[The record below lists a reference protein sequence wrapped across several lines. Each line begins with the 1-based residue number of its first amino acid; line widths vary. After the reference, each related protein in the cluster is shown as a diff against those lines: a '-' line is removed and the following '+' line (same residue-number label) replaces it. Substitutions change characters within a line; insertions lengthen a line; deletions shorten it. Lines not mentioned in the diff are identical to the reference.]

1 MNVERNIFAVQQM
14 RHMRGKPDYKWIML
28 LLVST
33 AYFLAQGTRQIYSA
47 VLPQIKAEFIAQG
60 VTDAGLGMVGSAFT
74 LVFGIVIPFAGVFA
88 DLSRRKWLLV
98 IGGLL
103 FSCGIFFSGSA
114 RSIGALIVFYGV
126 LNAVGQSLMPP
137 CNTSLIGQF
146 HTGTRGTAFS
156 IYQSAIYLGIIVCSV
171 GSGIFASSGGEDGWR
186 KAFWIFGAI
195 AALWTVVMAVLL
207 KDTPQPQYDGAV
219 KKASISEALRAFVSK
234 PTAIILMGALGCYF
248 FATYGFKMWVPMFM
262 MRVFPDMPLATAVF
276 HAVFWFYIGAFAGVT
291 LAGRVSDRLKPVR
304 SGIRYEV
311 ELAGIL
317 LCVPCILLMAWA
329 QNLPVMI
336 ISVTLFGFATGV
348 YDSNLYASL
357 LEVINPR
364 YRAAA
369 TGIFGCGGCIVGALG
384 PMTMGWI
391 NDMFSIRVS
400 FAMLSVFALM
410 GAGLIAVARFHTLSK
425 DKVE

>member
-1 MNVERNIFAVQQM
+1 M
-14 RHMRGKPDYKWIML
+14 RRKPDYKWIML
-28 LLVST
+28 LLVSA

-47 VLPQIKAEFIAQG
+47 VLPQIKAEFVSQG
-60 VTDAGLGMVGSAFT
+60 ITDASLGMVGSVFT

-88 DLSRRKWLLV
+88 DISRRKWLLV
-98 IGGLL
+98 LGSLL
-103 FSCGIFFSGSA
+103 FSCGIFLSGSA
-114 RSIGALIVFYGV
+114 RNLGMLVISYGV
-126 LNAVGQSLMPP
+126 LNAIGQSLMPP
-137 CNTSLIGQF
+137 CNTSLIGQL
-146 HTGTRGTAFS
+146 HTDTRGTAFS

-171 GSGIFASSGGEDGWR
+171 GSGFFASLGGVDGWR

-195 AALWTVVMAVLL
+195 AALWTLVMSVLL
-207 KDTPQPQYDGAV
+207 KDTPQPQSDSVV
-219 KKASISEALRAFVSK
+219 KKATVREALQAFISK

-248 FATYGFKMWVPMFM
+248 FATYGFKTWVPMFM
-262 MRVFPDMPLATAVF
+262 MRVFPDMPSTIAVF

-304 SGIRYEV
+304 WGIRYEI

-329 QNLPVMI
+329 QNLSVMI
-336 ISVTLFGFATGV
+336 IAVTFFGFATGV

-369 TGIFGCGGCIVGALG
+369 TGVFGCGGCIVGALG

-391 NDMFSIRVS
+391 SDMFSIRVS
-400 FAMLSVFALM
+400 FAMLSVFAFI
-410 GAGLIAVARFHTLSK
+410 GAGLIAVARFCTLSK
-425 DKVE
+425 DRVE